1 MLFRSY
7 LFLQAHYRSK
17 QNFTWEAL
25 SAASNA
31 LVELKNQIRLLTAN
45 GKIIPSYQDQ
55 FKTALADDINIP
67 KALAIVWDLLK
78 SQEKPGDKKATI
90 LEFDK
95 VFGLSLNKVK
105 KIPTEIVKLANQ
117 RLAAKMDKD
126 WQKSDELRQE
136 IEKAGYIIEDD
147 KSGYIL
153 KDK

>member
-1 MLFRSY
+1 M
-7 LFLQAHYRSK
+7 
-17 QNFTWEAL
+17 
-25 SAASNA
+25 
-31 LVELKNQIRLLTAN
+31 ELKNQIRLLTAN

-117 RLAAKMDKD
+117 RLAARMDKD

>member
-1 MLFRSY
+1 
-7 LFLQAHYRSK
+7 
-17 QNFTWEAL
+17 
-25 SAASNA
+25 
-31 LVELKNQIRLLTAN
+31 
-45 GKIIPSYQDQ
+45 
-55 FKTALADDINIP
+55 
-67 KALAIVWDLLK
+67 
-78 SQEKPGDKKATI
+78 

-117 RLAAKMDKD
+117 RLAARMDKD